1 MPNLLKRSTAAILT
15 VNVVATEGKCEA
27 PASQKE
33 KKYKTILH
41 ADKTFEQFAEYVE
54 KQMSIEPTK
63 ITIPIESMPKPMPSN
78 MIENTQSPNYKFS
91 VSHKSLYGN
100 DYMHGVGDLLISNSQ
115 NSKDQQDNVLAT
127 IEDLIGDAIK
137 WPIGI
142 RNIFLFN
149 SKWGNADRVKIATFF
164 IGNGCPPFLIEKW
177 MHLTNVITNPLDK
190 KNMINLMAELSTFD
204 KNSSRICGN
213 YFYRDMEKDMYCWMD
228 GSPHIPK
235 TFSHVLTCNSLTL

>member
-127 IEDLIGDAIK
+127 IEDMIGDVIK
-137 WPIGI
+137 WPIQM
-142 RNIFLFN
+142 RRIFLFN
-149 SKWGNADRVKIATFF
+149 STWNRVDRIKIATFL
-164 IGNGCPPFLIEKW
+164 IGNGCPLYLIENWIHARNLIPNHSDLEK
-177 MHLTNVITNPLDK
+177 MIDVLTQ
-190 KNMINLMAELSTFD
+190 LSTFD
-204 KNSSRICGN
+204 KNKKLVRT
-213 YFYRDMEKDMYCWMD
+213 YF
-228 GSPHIPK
+228 
-235 TFSHVLTCNSLTL
+235 TLIFIATWS